1 VTGWL
6 SNLCHPNTY
15 DFYNEKTGE
24 RKTVITTL
32 LANINLSGKKFMNLA
47 YDSLIQQLKDQHNTN
62 LKLQAEGKAEGQALN
77 AEQEAEQFQPKLSEN
92 VEIIDIR
99 KLDDYSLKLSALLS
113 AATDNAKELLLAK
126 INAGPELAG
135 TYIYLL
141 QQGISFDDI
150 TNFMVSSTIDAIVKE
165 SKGNV
170 FSSKSGSI
178 DKAVKFFLE
187 GANWRNFCSSS
198 Y

>member
-1 VTGWL
+1 
-6 SNLCHPNTY
+6 
-15 DFYNEKTGE
+15 
-24 RKTVITTL
+24 
-32 LANINLSGKKFMNLA
+32 
-47 YDSLIQQLKDQHNTN
+47 
-62 LKLQAEGKAEGQALN
+62 
-77 AEQEAEQFQPKLSEN
+77 
-92 VEIIDIR
+92 
-99 KLDDYSLKLSALLS
+99 LS